1 MRVSTEYPLA
11 AQFATERRARRRAR
25 YSVRWHVA
33 WLLADLALINVAFVS
48 SYVMRYRLGVGGDVL
63 PQNDTPL
70 ASYRWIELTF
80 SLIMLLLLS
89 VDGVYRPR
97 RSSGLLDQLG
107 AIFRSGVTA
116 VALIAAL
123 VFMLRPYAFSRGIF
137 VYVGIGSIAL
147 LSLARCVAFAAR
159 RWRYRS
165 GEGITNVLVLGGT
178 RISKMAMQRL
188 VSEPGLGYHVVGFL
202 DDGDGERPAADFGRF
217 KWLGRL
223 ADLDRVIREHGV
235 EEVLVALPA
244 TAHRQILR
252 AMQQCAKAGADFAM
266 VPDLLE
272 LRLSQLD
279 VDTVGGI
286 PVISLKQNAIQ
297 GFNGVFKRTIDL
309 VLASTLLILGS
320 PIILIAAIA
329 TKLDSP
335 GPVFFGQVRVGKDG
349 RLFKAWKIRSMKVN
363 AEEELESLRQREE
376 AEAADKIMIK
386 LRDDPRRTRVGKLLR
401 KTSLDELPQCWN
413 VLRGEMSF
421 VGPRPPVPREVLRY
435 EDWHKAR
442 LQVVPGMTGL
452 WQVSGRSFL
461 DFEEMVML
469 DLYYIENW
477 SPGLELKILLQTI
490 PAVLTGRGA
499 F

>member
-1 MRVSTEYPLA
+1 
-11 AQFATERRARRRAR
+11 
-25 YSVRWHVA
+25 
-33 WLLADLALINVAFVS
+33 
-48 SYVMRYRLGVGGDVL
+48 
-63 PQNDTPL
+63 
-70 ASYRWIELTF
+70 
-80 SLIMLLLLS
+80 
-89 VDGVYRPR
+89 
-97 RSSGLLDQLG
+97 
-107 AIFRSGVTA
+107 
-116 VALIAAL
+116 
-123 VFMLRPYAFSRGIF
+123 
-137 VYVGIGSIAL
+137 
-147 LSLARCVAFAAR
+147 
-159 RWRYRS
+159 
-165 GEGITNVLVLGGT
+165 
-178 RISKMAMQRL
+178 
-188 VSEPGLGYHVVGFL
+188 
-202 DDGDGERPAADFGRF
+202 
-217 KWLGRL
+217 
-223 ADLDRVIREHGV
+223 
-235 EEVLVALPA
+235 
-244 TAHRQILR
+244 
-252 AMQQCAKAGADFAM
+252 MQQCAKAGADFAM

-363 AEEELESLRQREE
+363 AEEELESLRQRED
-376 AEAADKIMIK
+376 AAASDKIMIK
-386 LRDDPRRTRVGKLLR
+386 LRDDPRRTRVGKFLR

>member
-1 MRVSTEYPLA
+1 MRVTTEFSLTTRLA
-11 AQFATERRARRRAR
+11 AERHGRRRAR
-25 YSVRWHVA
+25 YSVRRHAA
-33 WLLADLALINVAFVS
+33 WLALDLVLINAAFVA
-48 SYVMRYRLGVGGDVL
+48 SYIVRYRLGIGGDVL

-70 ASYRWIELTF
+70 ASYRWVEITF
-80 SLIMLLLLS
+80 TLIMVLLLS
-89 VDGVYRPR
+89 VDGVYRAR
-97 RSSGLLDQLG
+97 RSFGLLDQFG
-107 AIFRSGVTA
+107 AVFRSGVTA

-123 VFMLRPYAFSRGIF
+123 AFMLRPYAFSRGIF
-137 VYVGIGSIAL
+137 VYVGMGSIAL
-147 LSLARCVAFAAR
+147 LCLARGAAFLVR

-165 GEGITNVLVLGGT
+165 GLGVTNVLVLGAT
-178 RISKMAMQRL
+178 RIGKMAMQRL

-202 DDGDGERPAADFGRF
+202 DDGDGDRPAADFGRF
-217 KWLGRL
+217 KCLGML
-223 ADLDRVIREHGV
+223 TDLDRAIREHGV

-244 TAHRQILR
+244 TAHRQILQ
-252 AMQQCAKAGADFAM
+252 AMQLCAKAGADFAM

-279 VDTVGGI
+279 VGTVGGI
-286 PVISLKQNAIQ
+286 PLISLRQNAIH

-309 VLASTLLILGS
+309 LLATTLLVIGS

-363 AEEELESLRQREE
+363 AEEELESLRQREDS
-376 AEAADKIMIK
+376 EAATNIMIK
-386 LRDDPRRTRVGKLLR
+386 LRDDPRRTRVGKFLR